1 MRMRVWRRR
10 GRMGTA
16 ARVRMSLGLLMAFS
30 VATACGARVSAEQ
43 VEAMRAES
51 ASFQQSGGTPGHT
64 AEAAGTGAAS
74 AAGVDSG
81 IVATTDGG
89 AEGASPGASGAATTP
104 STPAGDNGGATDVG
118 VTADQVTIG
127 AVATMS
133 GPVPGLFAGAVRGIQ
148 AWVGYQNSI
157 GGIHGRKLKVEVR
170 DDQFDTGQNRAQS
183 IELSNKTFALVGGFS
198 LYDDAAVKDFE
209 ARGVPIVQ
217 LPVSKALQDSPMN
230 FSVQPLARGALSGAW
245 NALKAEF
252 PQAITAAAALYSDV
266 PAAVDQW
273 RNQQYAAESVGYK
286 FVYDR
291 AQQATETDFTA
302 DVVRMKA
309 AGVRLVFSMQN
320 PQNNARIV
328 KAMQQQGFKPDVF
341 AGVSSYDAT
350 FIPLAG
356 AAAEGVVNLN
366 QQAMYLGEDAAAIP
380 EIKLMQTWVDK
391 VKPGSKPD
399 LFTVYGWT
407 SGRLFSQALETAGPK
422 ATRAKL
428 LAELKKITRFT
439 ANGLLPEA
447 GPGDKRPASCFL
459 IVRVQSGRW
468 ERYLSPP
475 APAFNC
481 SNSQFVRR
489 P

>member
-1 MRMRVWRRR
+1 MFTKVWRRK
-10 GRMGTA
+10 GRMATT
-16 ARVRMSLGLLMAFS
+16 ARVRMSLGLLIAFS
-30 VATACGARVSAEQ
+30 VATACGARVSSEQ
-43 VEAMRAES
+43 VESMRAGS
-51 ASFQQSGGTPGHT
+51 GAAQLSGGTSGVA
-64 AEAAGTGAAS
+64 AEAAGNGAPS
-74 AAGVDSG
+74 VAGVDSG
-81 IVATTDGG
+81 IVAPTGG
-89 AEGASPGASGAATTP
+89 GGEGASPGASGTGRAV
-104 STPAGDNGGATDVG
+104 STAAGDNGGATDVG
-118 VTADQVTIG
+118 VSADQLTIG

-148 AWVGYQNSI
+148 AWVGYQNSV
-157 GGIHGRKLKVEVR
+157 GGIHGRRLKVEIR
-170 DDQFDTGQNRAQS
+170 DDQFDAGQNRAQS
-183 IELSNKTFALVGGFS
+183 IELSNNTFALVGGFS

-209 ARGVPIVQ
+209 AKGVPIIQ
-217 LPVSKALQDSPMN
+217 LPVSKGLQDSPVN
-230 FSVQPLARGALSGAW
+230 FSVQPLARGALSGPW
-245 NALKAEF
+245 NALKASF

-273 RNQQYAAESVGYK
+273 KNQQYVAESVGYK

-356 AAAEGVVNLN
+356 SAAEGVVNLN
-366 QQAMYLGEDAAAIP
+366 SQAMYLGEDAAAIP
-380 EIKLMQTWVDK
+380 EVKLMQTWVDK
-391 VKPGSKPD
+391 VKPGSRPD

-407 SGRLFSQALETAGPK
+407 SGRLFSQALEAAGPK

-439 ANGLLPEA
+439 SNGLLPEA

-459 IVRVQSGRW
+459 IVRVHNGRW

-481 SNSQFVRR
+481 NNSQFVRR